1 MLNNCFVQLY
11 TPWRCASEAGHM
23 KDLTYHSNI
32 TILTKSVF
40 LSVDVVVIDYG
51 NWYLAK
57 A

>member
-1 MLNNCFVQLY
+1 
-11 TPWRCASEAGHM
+11 M